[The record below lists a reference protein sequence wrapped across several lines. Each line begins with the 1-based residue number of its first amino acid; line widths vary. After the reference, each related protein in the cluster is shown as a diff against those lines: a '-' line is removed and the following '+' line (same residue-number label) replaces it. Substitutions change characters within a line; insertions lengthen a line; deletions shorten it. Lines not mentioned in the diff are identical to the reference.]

1 MNINFNNPELSK
13 LLKFQEGGEMP
24 AEPTTA
30 PQETPEQ
37 AGDPMEQIL
46 QAAAQAV
53 QTQDGNLALQVCQAL
68 VEAMGGGGQPAPTE
82 QPVYGKGGRLV
93 RWISK

>member
-1 MNINFNNPELSK
+1 
-13 LLKFQEGGEMP
+13 MP

-30 PQETPEQ
+30 PQEAPEQ

>member
-1 MNINFNNPELSK
+1 
-13 LLKFQEGGEMP
+13 MP

-30 PQETPEQ
+30 PQEAPEQ
-37 AGDPMEQIL
+37 TGDPMEQIL

>member
-1 MNINFNNPELSK
+1 
-13 LLKFQEGGEMP
+13 MP
-24 AEPTTA
+24 VEPTTA
-30 PQETPEQ
+30 PQEAPEQ

-53 QTQDGNLALQVCQAL
+53 QTQDGNFALQVCQAL
-68 VEAMGGGGQPAPTE
+68 LEAMGGGGQPAPTE

>member
-13 LLKFQEGGEMP
+13 LLKFQQGGEMP

-30 PQETPEQ
+30 PQEAPEQ
-37 AGDPMEQIL
+37 TGDPMEQIM
-46 QAAAQAV
+46 QAV
-53 QTQDGNLALQVCQAL
+53 QTQDCNLALQVCQAL
-68 VEAMGGGGQPAPTE
+68 IEAMGGGGQPAPTE

>member
-1 MNINFNNPELSK
+1 
-13 LLKFQEGGEMP
+13 MP

-30 PQETPEQ
+30 SQEAPEQ
-37 AGDPMEQIL
+37 TGDPMEQIL

-53 QTQDGNLALQVCQAL
+53 QTQDSNLALQVCQAL

>member
-1 MNINFNNPELSK
+1 
-13 LLKFQEGGEMP
+13 MP

-30 PQETPEQ
+30 PQEAPEQ
-37 AGDPMEQIL
+37 AGDPMEQIM

-68 VEAMGGGGQPAPTE
+68 VEAMGGGQPAPTE

>member
-1 MNINFNNPELSK
+1 
-13 LLKFQEGGEMP
+13 MP

-30 PQETPEQ
+30 LQEAPEQ

-53 QTQDGNLALQVCQAL
+53 QTQDGNFALQVCQAL
-68 VEAMGGGGQPAPTE
+68 VEVMGGGGQPAPTE